1 MPLHAHNGDENKKII
16 SNKVMEDIMRKSVE
30 KTSLILFTHV
40 ANQPLR
46 MMMFGRCKANVLS
59 MSCTK

>member
-40 ANQPLR
+40 AN
-46 MMMFGRCKANVLS
+46 
-59 MSCTK
+59 